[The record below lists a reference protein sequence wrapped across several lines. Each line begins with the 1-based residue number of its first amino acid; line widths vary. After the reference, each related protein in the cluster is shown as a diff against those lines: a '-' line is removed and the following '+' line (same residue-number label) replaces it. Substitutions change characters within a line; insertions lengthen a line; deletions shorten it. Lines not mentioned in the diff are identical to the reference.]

1 MNAKLKTAFLE
12 LAGFV
17 RKMGRDAVGAF
28 AAQSAFFIILSF
40 FPFVMLLLT
49 LLQYLPFSQQE
60 LSHFTLGF
68 LPNDVDNLVQTVI
81 NELYSKAS
89 GTVISITA
97 VVALWS
103 AAKGIMA
110 LTKGLNVVYDIDET
124 RNYFAL
130 RLRAMLYTLAFVV
143 ILIVTLGVLVFGSSI
158 YHWLIERIPS
168 KLDMALRIIS
178 LRSLVGFALL
188 TVFFLL
194 MYLFLPNRRTRIRDE
209 LPGAVVSSCG
219 WLAFS
224 YIYSYYIEHLGNF
237 SYLYGSL
244 TAVVL
249 LILWLYFCM
258 YILFFGAELNV
269 FFREWRQ
276 RHCLHWFHRARKNK
290 QESRKE

>member
-1 MNAKLKTAFLE
+1 
-12 LAGFV
+12 
-17 RKMGRDAVGAF
+17 MGAY

-49 LLQYLPFSQQE
+49 LLQYLPFSQEQ
-60 LSHFTLGF
+60 LARFTIGF
-68 LPNDVDNLVQTVI
+68 LPADVDLLVQSVI
-81 NELYSKAS
+81 NELYEKAS
-89 GTVISITA
+89 GTVVSITA

-110 LTKGLNVVYDIDET
+110 LTRGLNAVYDISET
-124 RNYFAL
+124 RNYLLL

-143 ILIVTLGVLVFGSSI
+143 ILLVTLGVLVFGSSI
-158 YHWLIERIPS
+158 YHWLIARVPS

-188 TVFFLL
+188 TGFFLL

-209 LPGAVVSSCG
+209 LPGAVVSACG

-269 FFREWRQ
+269 FLKEWRK
-276 RHCLHWFHRARKNK
+276 RFHRWWIQHKGHREEK
-290 QESRKE
+290 S